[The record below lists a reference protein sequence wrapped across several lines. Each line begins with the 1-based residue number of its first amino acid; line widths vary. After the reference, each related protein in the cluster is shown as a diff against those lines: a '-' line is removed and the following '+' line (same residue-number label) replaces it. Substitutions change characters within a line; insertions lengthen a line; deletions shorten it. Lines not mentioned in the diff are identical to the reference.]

1 MKLMCIKE
9 LRSTV
14 RYGSELMLELG
25 KVYYS
30 DSKGFGAPVNYGLD
44 GGDYYIIKCENGWV
58 NRIGGEYVITL
69 EEYRENKLKELGI

>member
-1 MKLMCIKE
+1 
-9 LRSTV
+9 
-14 RYGSELMLELG
+14 MLELG

-30 DSKGFGAPVNYGLD
+30 GSKNFGVPLYSTGPTVNYGLD